1 MIYLFLSILS
11 SSLIFIAFKW
21 MGKLNMNT
29 LLVIVI
35 NYLVAATTGI
45 LMYNGDFVTDAI
57 NLPGLFWTLIL
68 GSGFVLMFYAMAIA
82 THRSGAAPAAVAN
95 KMSVVIPVAVAFL
108 FLNESITIMKIS
120 GIILALTGIYF
131 STKKKEKSGM
141 FSRNFLLLLFV
152 FIGSGIIDT
161 SLKLIEK
168 YYLNEGD
175 VILFASTLF
184 LTAFLSGLVILSFR
198 VKQHVKSFYFKKIWM
213 GIFLGLVNFGSIY
226 FLVLALKSPGMESS
240 VLFPLNNIGV
250 VVLSTLLSIL
260 FFKEKL
266 SAGNIF
272 GLTLSVL
279 ALIVLMIS

>member
-11 SSLIFIAFKW
+11 SSLIFMAFKW
-21 MGKLNMNT
+21 MGRLGMNT

-35 NYLVAATTGI
+35 NYLVAAITGI
-45 LMYNGDFVTDAI
+45 MMYEGDFANDAL
-57 NLPGLFWTLIL
+57 NLPGLFWTIIL
-68 GSGFVLMFYAMAIA
+68 GSGFVFMFYAMAIA

-108 FLNESITIMKIS
+108 FLNEALTILKTS
-120 GIILALTGIYF
+120 GIILALIGIYF
-131 STKKKEKSGM
+131 STKKKEKSGI

-168 YYLNEGD
+168 YYLKEGD
-175 VILFASTLF
+175 IVLFASTLF
-184 LTAFLSGLVILSFR
+184 ITAFISGILILSFR
-198 VKQHVKSFYFKKIWM
+198 IKHHIKSFYFKKIWM

-250 VVLSTLLSIL
+250 VLLSTLLSVM

-279 ALIVLMIS
+279 ALIVLMMS